1 MKSSSFVGGL
11 LLFYLR
17 GVGRMK
23 TTTEEWQAHEELN
36 KDKIQ
41 ALFKRKEEQLGMR
54 VLGYQFDKFKNIQ
67 ALTYDDLEDTYTTFT
82 SYYIGEDEL
91 SYKDFYVGEQYE
103 NQAAAIANL
112 EERLGRSLPQDV
124 IDTFEEERQAT
135 ESYKKAYSQSILQ
148 QIMEKAKENK
158 TANSERSL
166 GDETAYKNS
175 YKQSLLSALGVSNDP
190 QPAPQVVAPAET
202 VTQDKDKTSQEIEA
216 FEKKHS
222 FELVYL
228 LKKEVIN
235 EVKQLDLTLDQLQV
249 LNDIEKQLDQEKEA
263 YTQQNEVTQNVAKKS
278 MNELEK

>member
-1 MKSSSFVGGL
+1 
-11 LLFYLR
+11 
-17 GVGRMK
+17 MK

-67 ALTYDDLEDTYTTFT
+67 VLTYDDLEDTYTTFT

-103 NQAAAIANL
+103 NQTAAIANL

-216 FEKKHS
+216 FEQKHS

-263 YTQQNEVTQNVAKKS
+263 YTQQNEMAQNVAKKS